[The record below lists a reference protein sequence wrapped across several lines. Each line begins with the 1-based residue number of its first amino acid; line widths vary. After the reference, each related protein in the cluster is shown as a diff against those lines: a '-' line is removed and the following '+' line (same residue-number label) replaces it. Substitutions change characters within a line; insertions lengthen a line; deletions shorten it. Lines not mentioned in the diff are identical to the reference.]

1 MKVEVNK
8 MNCFNKI
15 ETIISMNKVV
25 LYFGLKR
32 TILTIVLLLSQVNE
46 SFAQT
51 PCWTPHSSSPQYCAG
66 AQVSY
71 NNNNYENCFC
81 VQGGVPSNSSAPSCS
96 GYGAYWRLVGAC
108 SNCTNGSV
116 NAGGNLSVCQGA
128 TSGGLGGSI
137 GGGATG
143 GTWTASSGTVNNA
156 TNVAGATYTANGAT
170 GNITLTLTTS
180 GGCAA
185 VQQSKTITVTALPTI
200 TGTTPASVCGSGTLA
215 LSATASAGTIS
226 WWAA

>member
-25 LYFGLKR
+25 LYFGLKLK
-32 TILTIVLLLSQVNE
+32 ILILVLLLSQVNE
-46 SFAQT
+46 SFAQA
-51 PCWTPHSSSPQYCAG
+51 CYTPHSSSPQYCAG

-71 NNNNYENCFC
+71 NGNNYVNCFC